1 MGPAPG
7 ALPDVGARC
16 HAARVPRDDDAED
29 LLSEHPDAVAA
40 TAQRL
45 REVLLDAHPQ
55 LEERVRRGWHSINY
69 RDPVAGFVCALFPTA
84 DRVQLVFEHGA
95 RLPDPERRLSGSGR
109 QVRALDLTAPDQ
121 VDAEVVGT
129 FLDHAVELGAALRA
143 R

>member
-1 MGPAPG
+1 M
-7 ALPDVGARC
+7 
-16 HAARVPRDDDAED
+16 PRDDDAED
-29 LLSEHPDAVAA
+29 LLSEHPETVTA

-69 RDPVAGFVCALFPTA
+69 RDPMAGFVCALFPTA

-95 RLPDPERRLSGSGR
+95 RLPDPDGRLTGTGR
-109 QVRALDLTAPDQ
+109 QVRALEFTTPDE
-121 VDAEVVGT
+121 VDPAVVLP
-129 FLDHAVELGAALRA
+129 FLDHAVELGAGLRA

>member
-1 MGPAPG
+1 M
-7 ALPDVGARC
+7 
-16 HAARVPRDDDAED
+16 PRDDDAED
-29 LLSEHPDAVAA
+29 LLSEHPDPVAA
-40 TAQRL
+40 TARRL
-45 REVLLDAHPQ
+45 RAVLLDAHPQ

-69 RDPVAGFVCALFPTA
+69 RDPVAGFVCAIFPTA

-95 RLPDPERRLSGSGR
+95 RLPDPERRLSGTGR

>member
-1 MGPAPG
+1 M
-7 ALPDVGARC
+7 
-16 HAARVPRDDDAED
+16 PRDDDAED

-45 REVLLDAHPQ
+45 RAVLLDAHPQ

-95 RLPDPERRLSGSGR
+95 RLPDQIDTVRDSEALSAVGLDQATLQGKLAGGAIGGSM
-109 QVRALDLTAPDQ
+109 AM
-121 VDAEVVGT
+121 
-129 FLDHAVELGAALRA
+129 
-143 R
+143 

>member
-1 MGPAPG
+1 
-7 ALPDVGARC
+7 
-16 HAARVPRDDDAED
+16 VPRDDDAED

-69 RDPVAGFVCALFPTA
+69 RDPLAGFVCALFPTA

>member
-1 MGPAPG
+1 M
-7 ALPDVGARC
+7 
-16 HAARVPRDDDAED
+16 PRDDDAED
-29 LLSEHPDAVAA
+29 LLSGHPETVTA

-45 REVLLDAHPQ
+45 REVLLAAHPQ

-84 DRVQLVFEHGA
+84 DRVQLVVEHGA
-95 RLPDPERRLSGSGR
+95 RLPDPERRLSGTGR

-129 FLDHAVELGAALRA
+129 FLDHAVELGAALHA

>member
-1 MGPAPG
+1 M
-7 ALPDVGARC
+7 
-16 HAARVPRDDDAED
+16 PRDDDAED

-45 REVLLDAHPQ
+45 RAVLLEAHPQ

-95 RLPDPERRLSGSGR
+95 RLPDPERRLSGTGR

>member
-1 MGPAPG
+1 M
-7 ALPDVGARC
+7 
-16 HAARVPRDDDAED
+16 PRDDDAED

-69 RDPVAGFVCALFPTA
+69 RDPVAGFVCAVFPTA

-95 RLPDPERRLSGSGR
+95 RLPDPEGRLSGTGK
-109 QVRALDLTAPDQ
+109 QVRTLDLTAPEE
-121 VDAEVVGT
+121 VDAAAVAT
-129 FLDHAVELGAALRA
+129 FLDHAVELGAALRS

>member
-1 MGPAPG
+1 M
-7 ALPDVGARC
+7 
-16 HAARVPRDDDAED
+16 PRDDDAED

-69 RDPVAGFVCALFPTA
+69 RDPLAGFVCALFPTA

>member
-1 MGPAPG
+1 M
-7 ALPDVGARC
+7 
-16 HAARVPRDDDAED
+16 PRDDDAED

-69 RDPVAGFVCALFPTA
+69 RDPVAGFVCAVFPTA
-84 DRVQLVFEHGA
+84 DRVRLVFEHGA
-95 RLPDPERRLSGSGR
+95 RLPDPERRLSGTGR

-129 FLDHAVELGAALRA
+129 FLHHAVELGAALRA

>member
-1 MGPAPG
+1 
-7 ALPDVGARC
+7 
-16 HAARVPRDDDAED
+16 VPRDDDADD
-29 LLSEHPDAVAA
+29 LLSEHPDTVAA

-45 REVLLDAHPQ
+45 RAVLLDAHPQ

-95 RLPDPERRLSGSGR
+95 RLPDPERRLSGTGR
-109 QVRALDLTAPDQ
+109 QVRALDLRSPDQ